1 MDLNYVNKKLSE
13 EIFKNLGGSYDVDN
27 KGSLNNNKVCIFSL
41 YEGYDI
47 YLLIDYLLEE
57 IKTTKILGNIYM
69 INFSDYFIKL
79 MNNNYN
85 NTVEAMT
92 SKNKN
97 EIGKIF
103 TLTDRVFLKDLI
115 SKEIFISQI
124 SAVII
129 SPTTY
134 FDKDEK
140 IWCIQKFLYDE
151 GKNIL
156 FFYLLQN
163 QKHFNYFYN
172 SLNKFIKLSF
182 DNHYIYTLQRNNIIV
197 DKIINRKFL
206 LNKISLIQVN
216 MNNNIKDG
224 NNMSNIPI
232 IIDIRILLEQ
242 ILNLAYEEIL
252 KYIPGLIND
261 NDKEHNYN
269 DLLKDYYKYR
279 SINNDEC
286 INNIHFNLKYIF
298 AEKLPKLRTLY
309 FDLLSIKY
317 LLKKLDS
324 YDIASLYNIFKE
336 IKNYSENQNSIFS
349 YQDSTTEN
357 LIFNLSNKFKSNL
370 YTIKYIEN
378 RIISDEENTILDEFF
393 ELYIFINID
402 TETKSQLRKILENN
416 LIELKTDNDFFKINY
431 YKYIQLINILESKI
445 INNKEYNNID
455 IENGSDDIEN
465 KKENVLII
473 TNNECI
479 IDNFKSIFNIYG
491 QNKKISN
498 NINFFNDENYLTNN
512 RSIYKEFFEYNFR
525 RYLISKREF
534 LTRYKIISNIKSAH
548 NISNY
553 CKENLL
559 LHYLCYQLTRS
570 FDIKHEGLFD
580 RIYET
585 YQSNNNEIDLLPS
598 ELAEE
603 LTEDIFNDYIQ
614 QNFNEEETF
623 PLIKLDYISL
633 NYKEYYKKEI
643 NLIEKLRN
651 KNYSKIILF
660 DYNTNIMRTIESFI
674 TNYNQTINC
683 IVYFLDY
690 NSYNFKIDFYNT
702 KTESLSFS
710 NLKLFLKNKSSYNI
724 NNNNNYN
731 LNKDNK
737 QAENNNNDN
746 NDSIFKININNLNK
760 VSEEEKY
767 NIIIDFREM
776 GAKTPYYLYKN
787 NFNIINGSLEVGDY
801 ILTNNYC
808 IERKSI
814 STNDLYQSLN
824 SKHLVEQT
832 IKMGKYYKNIIILL
846 EFEEHIN
853 VLNTFDNGIFY
864 KPIILRKLLDLTN
877 ITELEKNHC
886 LFLWSLNCKMSS
898 IMLRNLRMKL
908 NDEILDINYCLN
920 INKIIKGKKSEKN
933 NNISNENSQ
942 FIINSNSQKIK
953 TIDSFLSLNKTNNK
967 MEIEKNIEQYEIKN
981 NDEGSSNKIMAKK
994 LDISLEKILR
1004 NIQGINSSNYNIIND
1019 NFNNLYD
1026 LITCDKEKKY
1036 KLLGRINGSKINS
1049 LFNYEYK

>member
-13 EIFKNLGGSYDVDN
+13 EIFKNLSGSNDADN
-27 KGSLNNNKVCIFSL
+27 KGPLNRNKIFIFSL

-69 INFSDYFIKL
+69 VNFSDYFIKL

-85 NTVEAMT
+85 NTLETMT
-92 SKNKN
+92 PKNKN

-103 TLTDRVFLKDLI
+103 YLSDRVFLKDLI

-134 FDKDEK
+134 FDKNEK

-163 QKHFNYFYN
+163 QKHFNFFYS

-206 LNKISLIQVN
+206 LNKVSLIQVN
-216 MNNNIKDG
+216 MNNNIKDE
-224 NNMSNIPI
+224 NSLNNIPI

-242 ILNLAYEEIL
+242 ILNLVYEEIL
-252 KYIPGLIND
+252 KNIPGLNND
-261 NDKEHNYN
+261 NDNEKEHNYA

-279 SINNDEC
+279 IINNDES
-286 INNIHFNLKYIF
+286 INNIHFNLKFIF
-298 AEKLPKLRTLY
+298 GEKLFKLRSLY

-324 YDIASLYNIFKE
+324 YDIATLYNIFKE
-336 IKNYSENQNSIFS
+336 IKNCSENQNSIFS

-378 RIISDEENTILDEFF
+378 RIISDEENIILDEFF
-393 ELYIFINID
+393 ELYIFINMD
-402 TETKSQLRKILENN
+402 TETKSHLRKILENN
-416 LIELKTDNDFFKINY
+416 LIELKTDNDFFKTNY
-431 YKYIQLINILESKI
+431 NKYIQLINILESKI
-445 INNKEYNNID
+445 INNKAHNNND
-455 IENGSDDIEN
+455 IVNGNDNVEN

-473 TNNECI
+473 TSNECI

-498 NINFFNDENYLTNN
+498 NINFFNDENHLNNN

-534 LTRYKIISNIKSAH
+534 LTRYKILSSIKSAH

-553 CKENLL
+553 YKENLL

-603 LTEDIFNDYIQ
+603 LTEDIFNEYIQ

-623 PLIKLDYISL
+623 PFIKLDYISL
-633 NYKEYYKKEI
+633 NFKEYYKKEI
-643 NLIEKLRN
+643 SLIEKLRN
-651 KNYSKIILF
+651 KNYSKIIIF

-674 TNYNQTINC
+674 TNYNQSINC

-702 KTESLSFS
+702 KIESLNFN
-710 NLKLFLKNKSSYNI
+710 NLKLFLQNKNSYNI
-724 NNNNNYN
+724 NNNNK
-731 LNKDNK
+731 LS
-737 QAENNNNDN
+737 ENSINDN
-746 NDSIFKININNLNK
+746 SDSISKINK
-760 VSEEEKY
+760 VNEEDKY
-767 NIIIDFREM
+767 NIIVDYREM
-776 GAKTPYYLYKN
+776 GAKTPYFLYKN

-898 IMLRNLRMKL
+898 IMLRNLRTKL

-920 INKIIKGKKSEKN
+920 INKINKGKKSEKTN
-933 NNISNENSQ
+933 TSNENSPY
-942 FIINSNSQKIK
+942 IINSNSQKIK
-953 TIDSFLSLNKTNNK
+953 TIDSFLTLNKTNNK

-1026 LITCDKEKKY
+1026 LITSDNEKKY
-1036 KLLGRINGSKINS
+1036 RLLGRINGTKINS
-1049 LFNYEYK
+1049 LFNYEIK